1 MFQKN
6 FDAQKN
12 QDQTTDKFCFAFIF
26 ASEEVA
32 NDNSDDREYKGCDTN
47 NTNCF
52 NDRSIKKS
60 KRDADCERVDAC
72 RHGEHQHRLERER
85 AVALLRLALAQ
96 ALAQHVP
103 TDERQQHECDPM
115 IDRRDVA

>member
-60 KRDADCERVDAC
+60 KRDADCERVDAWWGYSDHIGYKC
-72 RHGEHQHRLERER
+72 LSA
-85 AVALLRLALAQ
+85 AV
-96 ALAQHVP
+96 
-103 TDERQQHECDPM
+103 CNGF
-115 IDRRDVA
+115 

>member
-47 NTNCF
+47 NTN
-52 NDRSIKKS
+52 
-60 KRDADCERVDAC
+60 
-72 RHGEHQHRLERER
+72 
-85 AVALLRLALAQ
+85 
-96 ALAQHVP
+96 
-103 TDERQQHECDPM
+103 
-115 IDRRDVA
+115 